1 MRILGIIAEYDPFHL
16 GHARHLR
23 LAREAVRPDYTYA
36 VLSGCFKQRGEPALL
51 SPYDRAACALAA
63 GADAVFAL
71 PAVWTVRDAEHYA
84 LGGVSLLMKLG
95 ATHLA
100 FGAETD
106 HPDSL
111 RRLAERMEHP
121 GADFQIRLKSHLASG
136 CGYPRAL
143 QLAAAEENPEDA
155 LLLEKP
161 NNILA
166 ICYLRAIR
174 RLEAELE
181 PVLIPRHGAYHAER
195 IDAREPS
202 ASAIRDSLLRGNY
215 GEAYEA
221 VTGESAQILRKAFL
235 GRRIPDPKCLD
246 ALLIQRLRRSTK
258 EDLRRL
264 PDLSEGLED
273 RLAEAAGAVNTR
285 GELLDAVSTRRYPR
299 ARISRICTASLLD
312 MTREQLDREPLPEQA
327 VLLGLRKHPGMTALW
342 REKQDLIS
350 REWRHETDL
359 LAWKTWALCTGL
371 PDTLPRSERVIVYP
385 PSGPVSGEDG

>member
-1 MRILGIIAEYDPFHL
+1 
-16 GHARHLR
+16 
-23 LAREAVRPDYTYA
+23 
-36 VLSGCFKQRGEPALL
+36 
-51 SPYDRAACALAA
+51 
-63 GADAVFAL
+63 VFAL

-100 FGAETD
+100 FGAETE
-106 HPDSL
+106 SLEGL
-111 RRLAERMEHP
+111 RRLAERMEKP

-181 PVLIPRHGAYHAER
+181 PVLIPRHGAYHADR

-258 EDLRRL
+258 EELRRL

-299 ARISRICTASLLD
+299 ARISRICTASLLG

-359 LAWKTWALCTGL
+359 LAWKTWALCAGL

-385 PSGPVSGEDG
+385 PSGPASGEDG

>member
-71 PAVWTVRDAEHYA
+71 RPGRGVPADEAGRHPPGLRGGDGSSGQPAPPCGTNGASGSGLSGTAEETP
-84 LGGVSLLMKLG
+84 G
-95 ATHLA
+95 
-100 FGAETD
+100 FGM
-106 HPDSL
+106 
-111 RRLAERMEHP
+111 RLSP
-121 GADFQIRLKSHLASG
+121 GAAAGRGGGKTRRRPSAGKTQQYPGHLLSSG
-136 CGYPRAL
+136 HPPPRGGTGA
-143 QLAAAEENPEDA
+143 
-155 LLLEKP
+155 
-161 NNILA
+161 
-166 ICYLRAIR
+166 RAHSETR
-174 RLEAELE
+174 
-181 PVLIPRHGAYHAER
+181 R